1 MRECRKCYACYPDE
15 VLVCP
20 ADASETRLTLLGG
33 LALDGRYLLKQRLGS
48 GAMGQVYLAIDSKLE
63 TRKVAVKIL
72 KQDILDSEH
81 LQENEAILRFERE
94 AKAAASLNHPHI
106 VAVSDYGKARE
117 RENVFY
123 IVMEYVEGE
132 TLHKLLRR
140 EGTLTIK
147 RAVNLLKQI
156 VAGVGAAHAVGI
168 LHRDLKPGNIFLLQ
182 NAHGFEDGFIKVGD
196 FGLAKL
202 LDVVE
207 GKEGASGPNSR
218 GIIGTP
224 EFMAPEQID
233 SSSGRIDVRADIYA
247 IGTIAYLMLGGRCP
261 FVGDVMQIL
270 TQKVNPYH
278 QTPPLSSL
286 RSDIPKKIEE
296 VIMWAIEREVDKR
309 PKSVGEWIRALGQA
323 AEGID
328 EKRTQKTK
336 LVILAPQGAE
346 VYIND
351 ERKGTVGNSE
361 RLILSDVPVGRHVLR
376 ISKSGSKDDERV
388 IEVRDDVDEQV
399 IQAQLRE
406 ASQKSSGRQSIMPG
420 VVACTQ
426 CGARFAE
433 GVRFC
438 GKCGNSSFEPVALSS
453 SKVFCKRCSSIN
465 PVNANFCGTC
475 GFPIEKNS
483 VSLDLSQGFPE
494 RFTQGQKVCSRCS
507 KVYPATVKF
516 CGKCGI
522 SL

>member
-1 MRECRKCYACYPDE
+1 M
-15 VLVCP
+15 
-20 ADASETRLTLLGG
+20 
-33 LALDGRYLLKQRLGS
+33 LDGRYLLRQRLGS
-48 GAMGQVYLAIDSKLE
+48 GAMGQVYLATDSKLE
-63 TRKVAVKIL
+63 TKRVAVKIL
-72 KQDILDSEH
+72 KQEIMDSEH

-94 AKAAASLNHPHI
+94 AKAAALLNHPHI
-106 VAVSDYGKARE
+106 VAVSDYGKAKE

-123 IVMEYVEGE
+123 IVMEYVDGE

-147 RAVNLLKQI
+147 RAVNLLRQI

-202 LDVVE
+202 LNVSE
-207 GKEGASGPNSR
+207 GRDSASGPNSR

-233 SSSGRIDVRADIYA
+233 GRETIDVRADIYA
-247 IGTIAYLMLGGRCP
+247 VGTIAYLMLGGRCP
-261 FVGDVMQIL
+261 FIGETIQIL
-270 TQKVNPYH
+270 AQKVNPYH
-278 QTPPLSSL
+278 QVPPLSSL

-296 VIMWAIEREVDKR
+296 VIMWAIEREVERR
-309 PKSVGEWIRALGQA
+309 PKSLQEWIRALEQA
-323 AEGID
+323 SEGVD

-346 VYIND
+346 VYVND

-361 RLILSDVPVGRHVLR
+361 KLIISDIPVGNHVLR
-376 ISKSGSKDDERV
+376 ISKKGSRDDERV
-388 IEVRDDVDEQV
+388 IEVRGDIDEQV
-399 IQAQLRE
+399 IQAQLKDE
-406 ASQKSSGRQSIMPG
+406 SQRSSGRQSVIPG
-420 VVACTQ
+420 VVACTK

-433 GVRFC
+433 GVKFC
-438 GKCGNSSFEPVALSS
+438 GRCGNSSFEIVNLSAN
-453 SKVFCKRCSSIN
+453 KVFCKRCSFVN
-465 PVNANFCGTC
+465 PANANFCGSC
-475 GFPIEKNS
+475 GFPIEKTL
-483 VSLDLSQGFPE
+483 VSPDLQQQV
-494 RFTQGQKVCSRCS
+494 TQGQKVCSRCG
-507 KVYPATVKF
+507 KVYPVTVRF

-522 SL
+522 SI